1 MTLVDD
7 HPIGGRP
14 IDGRNLRRDRNRETV
29 VQALLE
35 LYREGTLTPSTDEI
49 AARAGISARSLFR
62 YFDDVDSLVRTAIA
76 RQQEHLEPL
85 YDVDIDPAAPLD
97 DRIVSFVRARL
108 QLLEEM
114 GPVGQV
120 ARSLARS
127 EPRIESELGRIRA
140 VLRAQVAEV
149 FATELSAR
157 GRADA
162 AATLAALDVLMS
174 WESHHLLRHDQG
186 LTKAAAATALS
197 TGIRRL
203 LGASS

>member
-1 MTLVDD
+1 MDDRPVD
-7 HPIGGRP
+7 GRP
-14 IDGRNLRRDRNRETV
+14 TDGRNLRRDRNRETV

-35 LYREGTLTPSTDEI
+35 LYREGTLTPSSDEI

-76 RQQEHLEPL
+76 RQQEHLAPL
-85 YDVDIDPAAPLD
+85 YGLDVDPAGPLE

-108 QLLEEM
+108 RLLEAM

-127 EPRIESELGRIRA
+127 EPRIEGELRRIRA
-140 VLRAQVAEV
+140 VLREQVADV
-149 FATELSAR
+149 FSAELDAR
-157 GRADA
+157 GKDDA
-162 AATLAALDVLMS
+162 ASTLAALDVLTS

-186 LTKAAAATALS
+186 LSKAATVTALS
-197 TGIRRL
+197 SGIRRL